1 MPLNPNIKVSLFSLE
16 ECIKLLQREDIYSP
30 FVCTSTMFSSDFPD
44 CIMLLSTIKKWEIR
58 RDLPEGGMMEPAT
71 WRHDGTYE
79 IQRHN
84 GTYQREAWWNLP
96 EGGMMGPGRGSCQ
109 QNDEKSLQTQLL
121 EKQEPLGW
129 AMCFSQGFT
138 ETPPITKSHSNTG
151 WQWTDA
157 SWHKKCLIFF
167 SSMKTRLVYKAIK

>member
-1 MPLNPNIKVSLFSLE
+1 MH
-16 ECIKLLQREDIYSP
+16 KLLQREDIYSP

-44 CIMLLSTIKKWEIR
+44 FIMLLSTIKKWEIR
-58 RDLPEGGMMEPAT
+58 RD
-71 WRHDGTYE
+71 
-79 IQRHN
+79 
-84 GTYQREAWWNLP
+84 LP

-167 SSMKTRLVYKAIK
+167 SSMKTRLVYKAIKYRGQKPSHLSDAISLSLTLAQAQNIEFYFLSEGLKR